1 MLMGKFKS
9 NPSENMQVKIL
20 ELYKKIINPSDKLI
34 IELNEL
40 GLLKDDQPVS
50 E

>member
-1 MLMGKFKS
+1 MMGRFKS
-9 NPSENMQVKIL
+9 NPSENLQVKIL

-34 IELNEL
+34 AELNEL
-40 GLLKDDQPVS
+40 GLLKDDQPVG